1 MGNIPRATLTEPERA
16 GFSRWLAG
24 EQGRLLA
31 QYEREKFSRRLA
43 RLFGYHIAQ
52 VGHYHG
58 EALHAASPIANKIT
72 LRLDTD
78 DADGAG
84 HGLSA
89 DITALP
95 FAADSIDVL
104 VAPHVLE
111 FTRRPDAALDEFARV
126 LIDGG
131 HLVISGFNPWSAW
144 GLRRLL
150 PARRSA
156 PPWNG
161 RFYSA
166 AKLNGWLSGLGFELL
181 DVDRFLFR
189 PPLRRGDLLQRLL
202 FLETLGRRCWPFFAA
217 AYLLLAKKQRLPLT
231 PVKPW
236 RRRRKLA
243 PAGASADPATMTE
256 APQTFPR
263 RPPLE
268 TRGRRENNAGS
279 AVQQRRQAVRHG
291 R

>member
-1 MGNIPRATLTEPERA
+1 MTPAPRATPTEPERA

-24 EQGRLLA
+24 EQGRILA
-31 QYEREKFSRRLA
+31 QYEREQFSRRLA
-43 RLFGYHIAQ
+43 GLFGYHIAQ
-52 VGHYHG
+52 VGCYYG
-58 EALHAASPIANKIT
+58 EALHAASPIGNKIT
-72 LRLDTD
+72 LRTETD
-78 DADGAG
+78 DANGAD

-89 DITALP
+89 AVTALP

-111 FTRRPDAALDEFARV
+111 FARRPDAALDEFARV

-150 PARRSA
+150 PTRRHA

-161 RFYSA
+161 RFYSVSR
-166 AKLNGWLSGLGFELL
+166 LNGWLAGLGFELL
-181 DVDRFLFR
+181 DMDRFLFR

-202 FLETLGRRCWPFFAA
+202 FLEPLGRRCCPFFAA

-231 PVKPW
+231 PVKPG
-236 RRRRKLA
+236 RRRRHRKPA
-243 PAGASADPATMTE
+243 PAGASAGPAAMTE
-256 APQTFPR
+256 TSPILPR
-263 RPPLE
+263 RPPLDP
-268 TRGRRENNAGS
+268 RGRREAH
-279 AVQQRRQAVRHG
+279 HG